1 MEAGLVGLVGVVV
14 GAVLTN
20 GIARLLELRK
30 RHDRT
35 LDIVT
40 ALHAE
45 VSASLGPTALQTSE
59 AEVAYAL
66 NDDVPF
72 AAADDTNFVFDAI
85 KSDISILPNRIIY
98 PVVLYYRLAQ
108 QTNIM
113 TSDIRHPLF
122 QQQSKAEKQKYMR
135 SLVDL
140 MQKQERAAFDLLS
153 ELERFASSYQIDL
166 GQRASGSN
174 IMTTQL
180 IRRKDE

>member
-45 VSASLGPTALQTSE
+45 VSASLDPTALQTSE

-66 NDDVPF
+66 DDDVPF
-72 AAADDTNFVFDAI
+72 TAADDTNFVFDAI
-85 KSDISILPNRIIY
+85 KADISILPGAVIY
-98 PVVLYYRLAQ
+98 SVVRYYKLVQ
-108 QTNIM
+108 QTNIL
-113 TSDIRHPLF
+113 TNDTRHPLF
-122 QQQSKAEKQKYMR
+122 QQQYKSEKQKYM
-135 SLVDL
+135 SNLVRLLRQQEIVARQLLRDL
-140 MQKQERAAFDLLS
+140 EAY
-153 ELERFASSYQIDL
+153 ASSYQIDL
-166 GQRASGSN
+166 GGKTFASADGVPSN
-174 IMTTQL
+174 VKRM
-180 IRRKDE
+180 E